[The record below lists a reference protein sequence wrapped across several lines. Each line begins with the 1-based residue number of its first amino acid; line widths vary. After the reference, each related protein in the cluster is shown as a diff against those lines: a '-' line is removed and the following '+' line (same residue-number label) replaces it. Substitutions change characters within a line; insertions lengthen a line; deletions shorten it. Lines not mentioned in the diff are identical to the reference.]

1 MKKIEIL
8 YDITALESTVIKLE
22 ISPERIDRIENS
34 VL

>member
-8 YDITALESTVIKLE
+8 YDITVLESTVIKLE